1 MAPDSIPIAIAV
13 IIIINIRIAIVIL
26 IEAEVA
32 VWWQLDHE
40 ERLGHHLELSEGR
53 HRNSEL
59 PVGAEALIECEVRGF
74 AVEPRAT

>member
-1 MAPDSIPIAIAV
+1 MAPDSIPIAITV
-13 IIIINIRIAIVIL
+13 IIIINIRIVIAILVL

-53 HRNSEL
+53 HFRN
-59 PVGAEALIECEVRGF
+59 F
-74 AVEPRAT
+74 PRWARTV